1 MRLLDDVRLIESE
14 ILALPIVSTCTSE
27 EGSIFADAQ
36 SLQFRGSNFRGC
48 VHSHPLCTVQLS
60 SFDGFNFRH
69 LRKLDP
75 SKISR
80 YTVLLKII

>member
-1 MRLLDDVRLIESE
+1 MRLLDDVHLIESE
-14 ILALPIVSTCTSE
+14 ILAPPIVSTSE
-27 EGSIFADAQ
+27 EGSIFADGQ
-36 SLQFRGSNFRGC
+36 SLQFRGSNFHGC
-48 VHSHPLCTVQLS
+48 MHSRPLCAVQLS
-60 SFDGFNFRH
+60 SFHGFNFRH